1 MKKTISI
8 LLASVLIIT
17 AFAGCKKN
25 TDSNSGL
32 VATVTLPKEN
42 KETQCVNAIANLAIQ
57 AQLRAMLK
65 EAKFYRLCE
74 DKASAKEIK
83 TAAEEWAD
91 ANKDADVLCS
101 ASYLT
106 AKRLA
111 HIERTTDYK
120 NTKAMLGLNNPFL
133 MTANAQTT
141 YRMEK
146 FEDAK
151 EWAEYI
157 NRIYEHAKVG
167 QKNAYLAK
175 ILKTDVNRAHKAIE
189 MANEILKGKAD
200 LDAGYDDATYK
211 LLMKTKAAGK
221 VAGFTAATIASAGGT
236 MGVLGAAGYVASG
249 IDTAIEVTD
258 TTLTMTLGEDH
269 QVTKSFQ
276 DTAAKAAPVISVVS
290 FINVFNPEAWSNG
303 NIDAVGQLRYV
314 VDSGMDLTSFKVFGV
329 EVPQLKEL
337 NDKLTLIAL
346 ADDNEPTEKDKEEL
360 KETLLDMGFGEK
372 AIEKIINSA
381 KFEPE
386 ETKEAQ
392 EINKPFEELTVEE
405 IDEKEE
411 DISLSDEEWEDL
423 FNEIYN
429 DYLEEMHDKGFID
442 DDDGIWDYDPFM
454 PFEDFPQDGDE
465 IGFDDLSMWAKPMTP
480 FEDDETTTEEATT
493 EETEEEEEEEETTE
507 ATTETTTQGADQ
519 YIEDFM
525 GDWYYTETVEGY
537 TFTSHLS
544 MELSGKK
551 VIVSITVDE
560 DDTDSAKCDYKFDGT
575 TLTLTYG
582 GSAVSYTLK
591 GKNLVSSSGGENTVW
606 HR

>member
-1 MKKTISI
+1 MPFRHS
-8 LLASVLIIT
+8 
-17 AFAGCKKN
+17 
-25 TDSNSGL
+25 
-32 VATVTLPKEN
+32 
-42 KETQCVNAIANLAIQ
+42 
-57 AQLRAMLK
+57 
-65 EAKFYRLCE
+65 
-74 DKASAKEIK
+74 EIK
-83 TAAEEWAD
+83 AAAEAWAE
-91 ANKDADVLCS
+91 ANEDADVLSS
-101 ASYLT
+101 ASFLT

-133 MTANAQTT
+133 MTANAETT

-200 LDAGYDDATYK
+200 LDAGYDDATCK
-211 LLMKTKAAGK
+211 LLMKTKTVGK

-236 MGVLGAAGYVASG
+236 MSVLGAAGYVASG
-249 IDTAIEVTD
+249 VDTAIEVTD
-258 TTLTMTLGEDH
+258 TTLTLTLGEDH

-276 DTAAKAAPVISVVS
+276 DTASKAAPIISAVS
-290 FINVFNPEAWSNG
+290 FINVFNPEAWANG

-314 VDSGMDLTSFKVFGV
+314 VDSGMDLTNFKVLGV

-346 ADDNEPTEKDKEEL
+346 SDDNDATEKEKEEL

-372 AIEKIINSA
+372 AVEKIINAGKS
-381 KFEPE
+381 EPA
-386 ETKEAQ
+386 ETEEAQ

-405 IDEKEE
+405 IDEKIE
-411 DISLSDEEWEDL
+411 DISLSDEQWEDL
-423 FNEIYN
+423 FNEVYH
-429 DYLEEMHDKGFID
+429 DYLDEMHDKGFID

-480 FEDDETTTEEATT
+480 FDDDTTTGEASI
-493 EETEEEEEEEETTE
+493 EDADEEEEEEATSETTTE
-507 ATTETTTQGADQ
+507 ATTQSADQ

-525 GDWYYTETVEGY
+525 GDWYYTETVEDY
-537 TFTSHLS
+537 TFSSHLS

-551 VIVSITVDE
+551 VLVSIAVDE
-560 DDTDSAKCDYKFDGT
+560 DDAESAKCDYKFNGT
-575 TLTLTYG
+575 TLTLTYS
-582 GSAVSYTLK
+582 GSAVSYTLS
-591 GKNLVSSSGGENTVW
+591 GGNLVSSSGGENTVW